1 MSTLGCHP
9 CEFDLVIEPAADI
22 VIELEVGQGPAGIR
36 GIDGANGTGDA
47 NYRHEQAIA
56 AAVWD
61 IAHNLA
67 KYPCVTVIDSAGT
80 ECEGALEY
88 LSVNAL
94 RVTFAAAFGGVAY
107 LN

>member
-1 MSTLGCHP
+1 MMVCDGAELRT
-9 CEFDLVIEPAADI
+9 VIQQAPQI
-22 VIELEVGQGPAGIR
+22 VARLSIGQGPSGPAGV
-36 GIDGANGTGDA
+36 DGADGTGDA

-61 IAHNLA
+61 IAHGLN
-67 KYPCVTVIDSAGT
+67 KYPSVTVIDSAGS
-80 ECEGALEY
+80 ECMGELKY

-94 RVTFAAAFGGVAY
+94 RLTFSAAFGGVAY